1 VHTESRWR
9 EDALSGTEGAQDSYC
24 FGLGEGSGL
33 NTAADYFL
41 VQLRIKLIEALAEI
55 SARDAEEVVR
65 EFANIEAQVA
75 TLEAKEERSAD
86 C

>member
-1 VHTESRWR
+1 M
-9 EDALSGTEGAQDSYC
+9 
-24 FGLGEGSGL
+24 

-41 VQLRIKLIEALAEI
+41 VQLRIQLIEALAEI